1 MGMAEGQNR
10 SRMRAS
16 GQQFIEAILDLMIGK
31 ASRTDM
37 HSCVTA
43 AVAGVIL
50 AEISTGGKAITRTS
64 VDKVNVLRNR
74 HSSSELL
81 VVMTSM
87 VTRTPWTVARRLPRT
102 RTGMTWPMPGLETIA
117 TWSFAL
123 SMDSVKT
130 YSVLLNI

>member
-16 GQQFIEAILDLMIGK
+16 GQQSIEAILDLMMGK
-31 ASRTDM
+31 ASPTDM
-37 HSCVTA
+37 HSCVTGG
-43 AVAGVIL
+43 VVGVIL
-50 AEISTGGKAITRTS
+50 GEISTGGKAMTRTS
-64 VDKVNVLRNR
+64 ADKVEVLRNR

-87 VTRTPWTVARRLPRT
+87 VTCTSWTAARRWPRT
-102 RTGMTWPMPGLETIA
+102 STGMTWPMPGLETIA

-130 YSVLLNI
+130 